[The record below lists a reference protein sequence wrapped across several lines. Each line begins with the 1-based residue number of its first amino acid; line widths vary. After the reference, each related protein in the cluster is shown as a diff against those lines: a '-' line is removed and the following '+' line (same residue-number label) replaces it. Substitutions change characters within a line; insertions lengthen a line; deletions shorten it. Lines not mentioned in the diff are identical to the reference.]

1 MKKYLLNTIL
11 SCIILLLFDF
21 QSNAQTCEWRLVNPI
36 FNATDPDGAGPAKGS
51 VTFTFQVHTV
61 SGSIPNVTGLSC
73 GWSFQSS
80 LAMIPTTPGC
90 ATVNTPANVVISP
103 GIFTTGA
110 YAYNTVAQCNIFV
123 QNIGGKSFDRTSAGT
138 LEGSPITLTTT
149 WANVY
154 SITLWTLSAVSPEGG
169 FVIINSGAGGTPNE
183 LGSYAISDLGF
194 NEYIANSLTATT
206 PLAIG
211 GVLPVTYTSFTA
223 GCTDKGALI
232 KWTTGTELNADYFEL
247 QRSNKD
253 GIEWSNVN
261 KTKVKAKGNS
271 TTETNY
277 EQMDQLGGAALYRLK
292 QYDLDGTFH
301 YSNIIRT
308 NCADRNIE
316 IVIYPVPAKDVLN
329 IVVRTDKA
337 VKTQLEIYDA
347 SGRLVKKINTA
358 IISGNNNIP
367 VSLLGLANGQYIIRS
382 TDPLL
387 PLNKKFTI
395 MH

>member
-1 MKKYLLNTIL
+1 MKNKLLFLICYLIL
-11 SCIILLLFDF
+11 STSCLY
-21 QSNAQTCEWRLVNPI
+21 AQTVSIRMTLVSYSS
-36 FNATDPDGAGPAKGS
+36 ADPDGAGPALGS
-51 VTFTFQVHTV
+51 VVINYELMASASGVLADGIGLSTLYQSAELMATPTNSVVKMGLLASAPGSWNQTVFNTAGNPIAPVTYGGKNFDRRTIISFSESIGDHNCIISTTFTPYAQVTYW
-61 SGSIPNVTGLSC
+61 TLK
-73 GWSFQSS
+73 
-80 LAMIPTTPGC
+80 PTSPQGGFMTTEPG
-90 ATVNTPANVVISP
+90 ATVPQNVVSSDGGLTSYDLLSP
-103 GIFTTGA
+103 
-110 YAYNTVAQCNIFV
+110 NLN
-123 QNIGGKSFDRTSAGT
+123 
-138 LEGSPITLTTT
+138 SPI
-149 WANVY
+149 
-154 SITLWTLSAVSPEGG
+154 S
-169 FVIINSGAGGTPNE
+169 
-183 LGSYAISDLGF
+183 LGS
-194 NEYIANSLTATT
+194 
-206 PLAIG
+206 
-211 GVLPVTYTSFTA
+211 VLPVTYTNFTA

-261 KTKVKAKGNS
+261 KAKIKAKGNS

-316 IVIYPVPAKDVLN
+316 IVIYPVPARDVLN

-367 VSLLGLANGQYIIRS
+367 VSLLGLANGQYVIRS